1 MSWPGEEKKWY
12 FNIKTGKVEY
22 GRISSLFDVMGPY
35 NSEQEARNALEKA
48 AQDNSKWDEENR
60 SWDGESGADSLS
72 ELGSEK
78 ERAKIKQDPKG
89 GEDTPSA
96 IF

>member
-60 SWDGESGADSLS
+60 SWDGESGADTLS

>member
-1 MSWPGEEKKWY
+1 MWPGEDKKWY
-12 FNIKTGKVEY
+12 FNIRTKKVEY

-35 NSEQEARNALEKA
+35 DTEEEAQRALEKA
-48 AQDNSKWDEENR
+48 ARDNAKWDEENR
-60 SWDGESGADSLS
+60 SWDEEAGSDSLD
-72 ELGSEK
+72 EMGSEE

-89 GEDTPSA
+89 EEDTPSA

>member
-1 MSWPGEEKKWY
+1 MWPGKEKKWY

-35 NSEQEARNALEKA
+35 NSEQEAQNALEKA
-48 AQDNSKWDEENR
+48 AEDNSKWDEENR
-60 SWDGESGADSLS
+60 SWDGESGADSPS
-72 ELGSEK
+72 ELGSEE
-78 ERAKIKQDPKG
+78 ERAKIKKDPKG
-89 GEDTPSA
+89 EEDTPSA

>member
-1 MSWPGEEKKWY
+1 MWPGEEKKWY
-12 FNIKTGKVEY
+12 FNVKTGKVEY

-35 NSEQEARNALEKA
+35 NSEEEARNALEKA
-48 AQDNSKWDEENR
+48 ARDNSKWDEENR
-60 SWDGESGADSLS
+60 SWDGGSGEDSPCEPES
-72 ELGSEK
+72 EE
-78 ERAKIKQDPKG
+78 ERARIKQDPKG

>member
-48 AQDNSKWDEENR
+48 AQDNCKWDEENR
-60 SWDGESGADSLS
+60 SWDGESGVDSLS

-89 GEDTPSA
+89 EEGTPSA